1 LRENEYVI
9 ETRDLTKR
17 FGDVV
22 AVDSLNMRVKR
33 GEIYGFLGPNG
44 AGKTTTIKMILGL
57 IHPTGGEVYI
67 NGEKMH
73 PDNIEIKKEIGFLPE
88 RVSFYRNLTPVQTLN
103 FFCELKE
110 VDKFIVPKLLK
121 EVGLQNDANRKVG
134 TFSKGMI
141 QLLGFAQAMVGS
153 PSIYILD
160 EPSSGLDARWVKT
173 IREKIRY
180 LNEKGA
186 TVMFSSHILSE
197 VQALCDRVC
206 VINKGHLIAEDT
218 IENLNKKLNIKP
230 KLIIKVGGK
239 AKISSKDIEDIEG
252 VDNVEIK
259 DNEITVVC
267 DGKRKLQIIEE
278 IKNKGIPIED
288 FQTIEP
294 SVEDVFV
301 KLLEEEK

>member
-1 LRENEYVI
+1 MNKEYVI

-22 AVDSLNMRVKR
+22 AVDNLSINVRK

-44 AGKTTTIKMILGL
+44 AGKTTTIKIILGL
-57 IHPTGGEVYI
+57 IYPTEGEVYI

-88 RVSFYRNLTPVQTLN
+88 RISFYRNLTPVQTLN

-110 VDKFIVPKLLK
+110 VDKSIVPRLLK
-121 EVGLQNDANRKVG
+121 EMGLENYANRKVG

-141 QLLGFAQAMVGS
+141 QLLGFAQAMIGS

-206 VINKGHLIAEDT
+206 VIDKGHLIAEDT

-239 AKISSKDIEDIEG
+239 AKISSKDIEEIEG

-278 IKNKGIPIED
+278 IKDKGIAIED